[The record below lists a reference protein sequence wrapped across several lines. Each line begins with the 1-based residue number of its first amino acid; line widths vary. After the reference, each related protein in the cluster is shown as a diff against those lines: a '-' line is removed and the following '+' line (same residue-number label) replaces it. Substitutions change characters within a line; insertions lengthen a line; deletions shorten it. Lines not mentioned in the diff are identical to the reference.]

1 MKHAVT
7 SSLAIVVALFALVFT
22 TSAQNALDLDG
33 VNDHVQTTFAGITG
47 TSPRTVE
54 AWINTTANA
63 NPSASGVQQIITDWG
78 IFATGQRF
86 TFNVLWSNA
95 IRVEVSGS
103 GLSGTIPVNDGLW
116 HHVAVVYDPTQANQL
131 RLYVDGVL
139 DVAGNITTTI
149 NTMSGN
155 MRIGQRVDGARH
167 FDGKIDE
174 VRVWN
179 TAKSLADLQ
188 ASANAE
194 LCGAQPGLVA
204 YYQFN
209 EGVASGS
216 NAGIT
221 SLPDL
226 SGNGNNGT
234 LLNFALS
241 GAASNWT
248 TGASIAGGIS
258 TGSETV
264 ITCNN
269 YLSPS
274 GKYLWTASGTYSDT
288 LQNASGCD
296 SVIAVNLTVIGAT
309 SDTLD
314 VTECGP
320 LTSPSGKYIWS
331 TSGTYADTIA
341 SSAGCDSLLTV
352 NLVVNAPS
360 ASSLT
365 IDTCDSYTSPSGNNI
380 WVTSGLYADTLMNQ
394 AGCDS
399 IVTVDLTLGY
409 SSFQLLTEVSCGP
422 FTSPSG
428 NYVWDVS
435 GTYNDTVANAEGCLD
450 YLTVAVTVVTLDTSV
465 TNISDSLVSN
475 ATGVTYQ
482 WMNCE
487 SGYAAIPGANGQG
500 YQPSSTGIYAV
511 QIVGN
516 ECVDTS
522 SCFQVVIFN
531 DGLVQSSFAN
541 AIRLYPNP
549 TNDLLTVEMGE
560 YLPVIQATIMNRLG
574 QSLSSEVFQNQES
587 IKLDLSE
594 WPQGLYVIRLHS
606 DDREAVMRV
615 EKR

>member
-7 SSLAIVVALFALVFT
+7 SLLAIAVAMFTLICT
-22 TSAQNALDLDG
+22 TSAQNSLDLDG
-33 VNDHVQTTFAGITG
+33 VNDYVQTTFAGITG

-116 HHVAVVYDPTQANQL
+116 HHVAVVYDPTQSNQL
-131 RLYVDGVL
+131 SLYVDGVL
-139 DVAGNITTTI
+139 DVAGNITTPI

-194 LCGAQPGLVA
+194 LCGAQTGLVA
-204 YYQFN
+204 YYQCN
-209 EGVASGS
+209 EGM
-216 NAGIT
+216 AGGTNTGIN

-226 SGNGNNGT
+226 SGNNNNGT

-248 TGASIAGGIS
+248 AGAPIGGGIS

-264 ITCNN
+264 ITCND

-274 GKYLWTASGTYSDT
+274 GKYLWTASGMYSDT
-288 LQNASGCD
+288 LQNTSGCD

-309 SDTLD
+309 SDTLNL
-314 VTECGP
+314 TECGP

-341 SSAGCDSLLTV
+341 SSAGCDSLLIV

-360 ASSLT
+360 SSSLT
-365 IDTCDSYTSPSGNNI
+365 IDTCDSYTSPSGNNV
-380 WVTSGLYADTLMNQ
+380 WVTSGMYADTLTNQ
-394 AGCDS
+394 TGCDS
-399 IVTVDLTLGY
+399 VVTIDLTLGY
-409 SSFQLLTEVSCGP
+409 SSFQFLTENSCGP
-422 FTSPSG
+422 YTSPSG
-428 NYVWDVS
+428 KYIWEVS
-435 GTYNDTVANAEGCLD
+435 GTYDDTVQNIGGCLD
-450 YLTVAVTVVTLDTSV
+450 YLTIDVTVTTLDTSV

-500 YQPSSTGIYAV
+500 YQPTNTGIYAV

-522 SCFQVVIFN
+522 ACFQVVIFN
-531 DGLVQSSFAN
+531 DGLVQSSFKE

-549 TNDLLTVEMGE
+549 ASDLLIIEMGE
-560 YLPVIQATIMNRLG
+560 YLPLTEATIMNGLG
-574 QSLSSEVFQNQES
+574 QALSTEVFQHQES
-587 IKLDLSE
+587 IHLNLAE
-594 WPQGLYVIRLHS
+594 LPQGLYVIRLRS
-606 DDREAVMRV
+606 GDREAVMKV

>member
-1 MKHAVT
+1 MKNTVVAFLAVFT
-7 SSLAIVVALFALVFT
+7 AMSSLVNT

-33 VNDHVQTTFAGITG
+33 VNDFVQTTFSGITG
-47 TSPRTVE
+47 TSPRTIE
-54 AWINTTANA
+54 AWINTTANC
-63 NPSASGVQQIITDWG
+63 NPSAGGVQQIITDWG
-78 IFATGQRF
+78 VFATGQRF
-86 TFNVLWSNA
+86 TFNVLWANA

-116 HHVAVVYDPTQANQL
+116 HHVAVVYDPTQASQF

-139 DVAGNITTTI
+139 DVAGNLTTTV

-155 MRIGQRVDGARH
+155 MRIAQRVDGARH

-194 LCGAQPGLVA
+194 LCGAQTGLVA

-209 EGVASGS
+209 EGM
-216 NAGIT
+216 AGGTNTGIN

-226 SGNGNNGT
+226 SGNNNNGT
-234 LLNFALS
+234 LINFALS
-241 GAASNWT
+241 GASSNWVA
-248 TGASIAGGIS
+248 GASIAGGIS

-264 ITCNN
+264 ITCND

-274 GKYLWTASGTYSDT
+274 GKYLWTASGMYSDT
-288 LQNASGCD
+288 LQNTSGCD
-296 SVIAVNLTVIGAT
+296 SVISVNLTVIGAT

-314 VTECGP
+314 LTECGP

-360 ASSLT
+360 SSSLT
-365 IDTCDSYTSPSGNNI
+365 VDTCDSYTSPSGSSV
-380 WVTSGLYADTLMNQ
+380 WVTTGMYSDTLMNQ
-394 AGCDS
+394 VGCDS
-399 IVTVDLTLGY
+399 IITVDLTLGY
-409 SSFQLLTEVSCGP
+409 SSFQLLTEASCGP

-428 NYVWDVS
+428 NYIWDVT
-435 GTYNDTVANAEGCLD
+435 GTYNDTVANAGGCLD
-450 YLTVAVTVVTLDTSV
+450 YLTIDVTVTTLDTSV

-500 YQPSSTGIYAV
+500 YQPTSTGIYAV

-516 ECVDTS
+516 ECADTS
-522 SCFQVVIFN
+522 ACFQVVIIN
-531 DGLVQSSFAN
+531 DGLAQSSFEN
-541 AIRLYPNP
+541 TIRLYPNP
-549 TNDLLTVEMGE
+549 ARDLLTIEMGE
-560 YLPVIQATIMNRLG
+560 YLPAIEATVTNVVG
-574 QSLSSEVFQNQES
+574 QVLTSEAFQHQES
-587 IKLDLSE
+587 IQMDLSE
-594 WPQGLYVIRLHS
+594 WPTGLYVIRLKS
-606 DDREAVMRV
+606 EDREAVLKV